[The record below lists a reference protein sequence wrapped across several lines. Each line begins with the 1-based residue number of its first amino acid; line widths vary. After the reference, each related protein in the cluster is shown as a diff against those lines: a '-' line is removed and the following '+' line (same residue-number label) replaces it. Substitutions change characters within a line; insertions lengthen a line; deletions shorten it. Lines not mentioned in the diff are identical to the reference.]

1 MTNDFHYLINPEP
14 LKSNKIEDKIDDL
27 TRVTQIL
34 TKTKE
39 SD

>member
-1 MTNDFHYLINPEP
+1 MTNDFLYLINQEP
-14 LKSNKIEDKIDDL
+14 LKSNKIEEKIDDL